1 MKTTLLV
8 LIVFFL
14 ILFAIGCSVY
24 VVFSIIN
31 KIYFTKEVRLMEQ
44 YNKLAGDIGS
54 LNMFKL
60 DVLANSNPKIKS
72 SVETVKAQYNLL
84 NNNLKTLYNSV
95 LILDK
100 EVKAFN
106 LKPAQKHIEII
117 SIDLKQSEQ
126 DFKDIK
132 AEYERFTQ
140 YSDTIANMFNDY
152 IELNEK
158 LKNFYNTKI
167 IYHSDFKKILVL
179 FDAIS
184 KTIST
189 IPDASVKFDFKKTV
203 MVWIDLHSKI
213 QALVKAINAVL
224 KFQIVITYLES
235 SMIKN
240 TEIINHSYASIAD
253 SDKQVLQRYTA
264 TFENSYSKLLKAYRA
279 FDLNKAQA
287 YAIDATM
294 SLNQINNF
302 VTVHTKAADIIA
314 VSLNDINNQTDAI
327 LSNKEQIINSV
338 RTIQEYFVKESKV
351 NQWFEDI
358 VDDINTIEKLSD
370 QSKYVSYKTHG
381 QKVSALASLSGISKN
396 IFNMKEEISNLID
409 NVNDALNK
417 VISSITD
424 LNDLYI
430 YFWQMLVSIK
440 QIAPEDDD
448 TTKSMIA
455 LIQNNLKLIDQY
467 TNDIVSQENP
477 DYNQISSNINNIIEQ
492 VHQVYGK
499 ISSNLTLKNFA
510 RKLMVYCN
518 RYKGHGTKM
527 MFDKA
532 NELYKA
538 KKYSQCINQLLA
550 IHKKAKNKAK

>member
-14 ILFAIGCSVY
+14 ILFAIGCGVY

-31 KIYFTKEVRLMEQ
+31 KIYFNKEIKLMEQ
-44 YNKLAGDIGS
+44 YNKLAGDISS

-60 DVLANSNPKIKS
+60 DVLANNNPNIKT
-72 SVETVKAQYNLL
+72 SVDKVKKQYNLL
-84 NNNLKTLYNSV
+84 NNNLKVLNNSIQ
-95 LILDK
+95 ILDK
-100 EVKAFN
+100 EIKAFN

-117 SIDLKQSEQ
+117 NIDLSQCAK
-126 DFKDIK
+126 DFNDIK
-132 AEYERFTQ
+132 VEYERFTQ
-140 YSDTIANMFNDY
+140 YSDEMADMFNNY

-158 LKNFYNTKI
+158 LINFYKTKI
-167 IYHSDFKKILVL
+167 IYHADFKKIIKL
-179 FDAIS
+179 FEATS
-184 KTIST
+184 RTIAT

-203 MVWIDLHSKI
+203 TVWIDLHSKI
-213 QALVKAINAVL
+213 QALMKAITAVL

-235 SMIKN
+235 SMNKN
-240 TEIINHSYASIAD
+240 NEIISHSYASIAD

-314 VSLNDINNQTDAI
+314 VSLNDITNQTNAI
-327 LSNKEQIINSV
+327 LANKEQIISSI
-338 RTIQEYFVKESKV
+338 RTIQEYFVKETKV
-351 NQWFEDI
+351 NEWFEDI
-358 VDDINTIEKLSD
+358 VEDINTIEKLTD

-381 QKVSALASLSGISKN
+381 QKVSALATLSGISKN
-396 IFNMKEEISNLID
+396 IFNKKEEISNLID

-430 YFWQMLVSIK
+430 YFWQMLLSIK
-440 QIAPEDDD
+440 QISPADDD
-448 TTKSMIA
+448 ATNSMIA
-455 LIQNNLKLIDQY
+455 LIENNLKLIDQY
-467 TNDIVSQENP
+467 TNDLVKQENP
-477 DYNQISSNINNIIEQ
+477 DYNQISNNINNIIEQ
-492 VHQVYGK
+492 VHQVYSK
-499 ISSNLTLKNFA
+499 ISTNLTLKNYA

-518 RYKGHGTKM
+518 RYKVKGTKTL
-527 MFDKA
+527 FNKA

-538 KKYSQCINQLLA
+538 KKYSECINQLLT
-550 IHKKAKNKAK
+550 IHKKAKNKTK